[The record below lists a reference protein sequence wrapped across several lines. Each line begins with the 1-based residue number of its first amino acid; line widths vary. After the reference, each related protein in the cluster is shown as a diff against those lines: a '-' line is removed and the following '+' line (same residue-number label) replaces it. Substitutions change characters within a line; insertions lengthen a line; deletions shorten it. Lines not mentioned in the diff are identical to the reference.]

1 METEKKMA
9 FGFFKKTE
17 TADLI
22 FHNAHIFTQD
32 PELPWADAVACRG
45 EKIMGVGNLE
55 GMESLIDK
63 HTQVIDLDGKYLFPG
78 FIDVH
83 RSPVLKVFEGKFLDL
98 SDCSSTE
105 EVLEAVADWA
115 EDNPDDEILFGYGY
129 RDDLMPEDEADS
141 SEAENPSGG
150 EVPVSASAAL
160 LSQAC
165 EDRPVLLLCQNC
177 IDCWTN
183 LAADEI
189 IAATAEEEVVETITV
204 GYILNLLIPFDF
216 EEVENDVKQEIE
228 ELSDSGFTTVLNLG
242 TPDYFENLYQDSLI
256 GLYNEGE
263 IRQRFFGSYY
273 MNRPL
278 MPQPLV
284 HQLMNRRTNCLEMNG
299 LLNADTLFLYLDNEN
314 SPLPFSQQALNT
326 IVEEVSDKNFGIFL
340 EAIERSDM
348 IMAYDALE
356 WVRSKGYRN
365 TFVIASD
372 YALTQEELSERPA
385 SDTVYKTWG
394 TNLLSDRSIYGE
406 ISSAQGVIDQLT
418 TEAAKIIGMQDSL
431 GSIQAGKLAD
441 FAIFDENPL
450 ECEVKLIPRLHASM
464 TVLNGEI
471 VYDADAEN
479 DMELYNLMMSQQ
491 L

>member
-1 METEKKMA
+1 MA
-9 FGFFKKTE
+9 FGFFKKNE

-45 EKIMGVGNLE
+45 EKIMGAGNLE
-55 GMESLIDK
+55 GMEALVDK
-63 HTQVIDLDGKYLFPG
+63 HTQVIDLEGKYLFPG

-83 RSPVLKVFEGKFLDL
+83 RSPVLKVFDGKFLDL
-98 SDCSSTE
+98 SECTSME
-105 EVLEAVADWA
+105 EILDAVADWA
-115 EDNPDDEILFGYGY
+115 EDNPDDEIVFGYGY
-129 RDDLMPEDEADS
+129 RDDLMPDDDAAAEEVSADDEVL
-141 SEAENPSGG
+141 G
-150 EVPVSASAAL
+150 SASAAL

-189 IAATAEEEVVETITV
+189 IMAAAEEEVVETITV
-204 GYILNLLIPFDF
+204 SYILNLLIPFDF

-228 ELSDSGFTTVLNLG
+228 ALSDSWFTTTLNLG

-284 HQLMNRRTNCLEMNG
+284 HRLMNRRTNCLELNG
-299 LLNADTLFLYLDNEN
+299 LLNAETLYINLDNET
-314 SPLPFSQQALNT
+314 SPVPFSQDALNT
-326 IVEEVSDKNFGIFL
+326 IVSEVSDKSFGIFI
-340 EAIERSDM
+340 EAIGRSDL

-356 WVRSKGYRN
+356 HVREKGYRN

-372 YALTQEELSERPA
+372 YALTQEELFERSA
-385 SDTVYKTWG
+385 SATACKTWG

-418 TEAAKIIGMQDSL
+418 TEAAKIIGMQNSL
-431 GSIQAGKLAD
+431 GSIQSGKLAD
-441 FAIFDENPL
+441 FVIFDENPL
-450 ECEVKLIPRLHASM
+450 DCEVMLIPRLHASM

-471 VYDADAEN
+471 VYDSNAEN
-479 DMELYNLMMSQQ
+479 DMEFYNLMMSQQ
-491 L
+491 F

>member
-55 GMESLIDK
+55 GMESLIGK
-63 HTQVIDLDGKYLFPG
+63 HTRVIDLEGKYLFPG

-83 RSPVLKVFEGKFLDL
+83 RSPVLKVFDGKFLDL
-98 SDCSSTE
+98 SDCASTE
-105 EVLEAVADWA
+105 EILDAVADWA

-129 RDDLMPEDEADS
+129 RDDLMPDDEAS
-141 SEAENPSGG
+141 SEENSADG
-150 EVPVSASAAL
+150 EMPVSASAAL
-160 LSQAC
+160 LNQAC

-189 IAATAEEEVVETITV
+189 ITATAEEEVVDTITV
-204 GYILNLLIPFDF
+204 SYILNLLIPFDF

-228 ELSDSGFTTVLNLG
+228 ALSDSGFTTVLNLG

-284 HQLMNRRTNCLEMNG
+284 HKLMNRRTNCLEMNG
-299 LLNADTLFLYLDNEN
+299 LLNAEMLYLYLDNEN
-314 SPLPFSQQALNT
+314 SPVPFSQEALNT
-326 IVEEVSDKNFGIFL
+326 IAAEVSDKNFGIFV
-340 EAIERSDM
+340 EAIGRSDL

-356 WVRSKGYRN
+356 WVREKGYRN
-365 TFVIASD
+365 TFIIASD
-372 YALTQEELSERPA
+372 YALTEEELSERPA
-385 SDTVYKTWG
+385 SDTACKTWG

-406 ISSAQGVIDQLT
+406 ISSAEGIIDQLT

-450 ECEVKLIPRLHASM
+450 ECEIKLIPRLHASM

-471 VYDADAEN
+471 VYDAEAEN

-491 L
+491 F

>member
-1 METEKKMA
+1 MEMEKKMA

-32 PELPWADAVACRG
+32 PELPWADAVACRR

-55 GMESLIDK
+55 GMENLIDK
-63 HTQVIDLDGKYLFPG
+63 HTRIINLEGKYLFPG

-83 RSPVLKVFEGKFLDL
+83 RSPVLKVFDGKFLDL
-98 SDCSSTE
+98 SDCTSTE
-105 EVLEAVADWA
+105 EILDAVADWA

-129 RDDLMPEDEADS
+129 RDDLMPDDEAAAD
-141 SEAENPSGG
+141 ENSADDK
-150 EVPVSASAAL
+150 VSVSASAAL

-165 EDRPVLLLCQNC
+165 EARPVLLLCQNC

-183 LAADEI
+183 LVADEI
-189 IAATAEEEVVETITV
+189 ITATAEEEVVDTITV
-204 GYILNLLIPFDF
+204 SYILNLLIPFDF

-228 ELSDSGFTTVLNLG
+228 ALSDSGFTTVLNLG

-284 HQLMNRRTNCLEMNG
+284 HKLVNRRTNCLEMNG
-299 LLNADTLFLYLDNEN
+299 LLNAEMLYLYLDNEI
-314 SPLPFSQQALNT
+314 SPVPFSQEALNT
-326 IVEEVSDKNFGIFL
+326 IAAEVSDKNFGIFV
-340 EAIERSDM
+340 EAIGQSDL

-356 WVRSKGYRN
+356 WVREKGYRN
-365 TFVIASD
+365 TFIIASD
-372 YALTQEELSERPA
+372 YALTGEELSERPA
-385 SDTVYKTWG
+385 SDTACKTWG

-406 ISSAQGVIDQLT
+406 IPSAEGIIDQLT

-450 ECEVKLIPRLHASM
+450 ECEIKLIPRLHASM

-471 VYDADAEN
+471 AYDAEAEN

-491 L
+491 F